1 MTYKE
6 ARVYLDKV
14 SKYGSV
20 LGLDTIQNLLNEL
33 GNPQDQLKFIHIVG
47 TNGKGSTLSFISSIL
62 QEAGYRT
69 GRYTSPAVLT
79 YLEMIQVDG
88 EMISEVDF
96 ARLVEKVKNA
106 IARMETK
113 GLNSPTIFEVETAI
127 AFLYFYEK
135 DCDYVVLET
144 GLGGIEDA
152 TNVVKNTVAAVF
164 ATISCDHMGILG
176 NDIKEIAE
184 KKAGIIKSGCKVISA
199 SQEPEVQC
207 VLQKYAERV
216 GCSITFAQPEKAV
229 IKKSD
234 HRGSRFSY
242 KDQTEWEIKLA
253 GSYQIINAVTAIE
266 FAQSGVVPGISV
278 EAIREGLKKTEWV
291 GRFTC
296 VSEEPLFII
305 DGAHNEDAAKRLRE
319 TVELYFPEKKKIF
332 ICGVFK
338 DKEYDKIAKLM
349 APLADKIYTI
359 NLPNQERTFDA
370 ECLKAVMKSY
380 CTEDC
385 IVEAVGMEYGV
396 ESQIEMAIEKSLE
409 EADENT
415 VILAF
420 GSLSYLGRI
429 VKYMRESL

>member
-33 GNPQDQLKFIHIVG
+33 GNPQDQLKFIHVAG

-184 KKAGIIKSGCKVISA
+184 KKAGIIKPGCKVISA
-199 SQEPEVQC
+199 SQESEVQC

-216 GCSITFAQPEKAV
+216 GCSIIFAQPEKAV
-229 IKKSD
+229 IKKSN

-242 KDQTEWEIKLA
+242 KDQIEWEINLA

-278 EAIREGLKKTEWV
+278 EAIQEGLKKTEWV

-319 TVELYFPEKKKIF
+319 TVELYFPEKKKLF

-370 ECLKAVMKSY
+370 ECLKKVMKSY
-380 CTEDC
+380 CTEAC

-396 ESQIEMAIEKSLE
+396 ESQIETAVEKALE